1 MNIKWIGHSCFQLA
15 ENKKVLIDPFISQ
28 NPVASKE
35 DAGIDIIAVTHGHSD
50 HLGDTVELAKIH
62 N

>member
-1 MNIKWIGHSCFQLA
+1 M
-15 ENKKVLIDPFISQ
+15 
-28 NPVASKE
+28 
-35 DAGIDIIAVTHGHSD
+35 DIIAVTHGHSD